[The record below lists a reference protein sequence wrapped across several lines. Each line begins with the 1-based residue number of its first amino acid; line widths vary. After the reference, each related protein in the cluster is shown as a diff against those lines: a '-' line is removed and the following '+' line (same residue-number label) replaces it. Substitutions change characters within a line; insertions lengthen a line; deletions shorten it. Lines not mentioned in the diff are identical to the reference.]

1 MPIEFA
7 GQRSNRG
14 DEAGFALGAFPKQAG
29 DPADT
34 PALPFQPRS
43 ADVLPQACPPEEWLS
58 GRRWAIVRSV
68 RKRPVRLAPFF
79 AGSSLLTSA
88 ATSDGRQRC
97 DDSGIQS
104 FSFFVLLLVLSIR
117 GERGTRTRMRTI
129 CSGGLTRPPG
139 RAHTHGSSTV
149 GQIGNAIHAITHRP
163 HSIFARLHLISLEKQ
178 K

>member
-1 MPIEFA
+1 MKSAFNRVGTSDSTSVGIMPVEFT
-7 GQRSNRG
+7 GQGSSRG
-14 DEAGFALGAFPKQAG
+14 DEAGFALGVFPAG

-34 PALPFQPRS
+34 PALPFRPRS
-43 ADVLPQACPPEEWLS
+43 ADVLPQA
-58 GRRWAIVRSV
+58 IVRSV
-68 RKRPVRLAPFF
+68 RKLLARLALSA

-104 FSFFVLLLVLSIR
+104 FSFFVLSIR

-139 RAHTHGSSTV
+139 RAHTHESSTV
-149 GQIGNAIHAITHRP
+149 GQIENAIHAITPRP
-163 HSIFARLHLISLEKQ
+163 QNIFVELDLIS
-178 K
+178 